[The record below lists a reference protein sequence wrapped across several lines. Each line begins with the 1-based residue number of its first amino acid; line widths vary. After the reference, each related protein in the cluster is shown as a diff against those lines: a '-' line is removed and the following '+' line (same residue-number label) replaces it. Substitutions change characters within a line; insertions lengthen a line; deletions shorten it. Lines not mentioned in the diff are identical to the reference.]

1 MHRRHTKAHF
11 RLDLTTSAAYQSPG
25 AAVLAHLFAQLISDE
40 LNEYSY
46 HAQVGMS
53 SCAQSY
59 ALHMHCTCTAHELHI
74 TAHALH
80 MHCNM

>member
-11 RLDLTTSAAYQSPG
+11 RLDLTSPAAYQSPG

-53 SCAQSY
+53 SCAQGY
-59 ALHMHCTCTAHELHI
+59 ALQHVHAHVHV
-74 TAHALH
+74 
-80 MHCNM
+80 